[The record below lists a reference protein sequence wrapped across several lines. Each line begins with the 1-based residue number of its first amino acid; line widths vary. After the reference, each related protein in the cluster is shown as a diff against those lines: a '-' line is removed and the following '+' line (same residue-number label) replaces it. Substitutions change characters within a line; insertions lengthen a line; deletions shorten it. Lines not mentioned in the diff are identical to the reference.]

1 MLGTGD
7 VTENTDP
14 GLIKLSVYLGRQIN
28 NYNTLHR
35 VKNRV
40 EVKDLWQRPLVAE
53 EASEKSL
60 RNTVFKLRPEG
71 QEHDKWVN
79 FGRRVFR
86 QTTLAEEV

>member
-40 EVKDLWQRPLVAE
+40 EVKDL
-53 EASEKSL
+53 
-60 RNTVFKLRPEG
+60 
-71 QEHDKWVN
+71 
-79 FGRRVFR
+79 
-86 QTTLAEEV
+86 

>member
-7 VTENTDP
+7 MTENTDP
-14 GLIKLSVYLGRQIN
+14 GLIKLSVYLGRQMVS

-40 EVKDLWQRPLVAE
+40 EVKDLWQSPLTAE
-53 EASEKSL
+53 EASEKSP

-71 QEHDKWVN
+71 
-79 FGRRVFR
+79 
-86 QTTLAEEV
+86 